1 MSNVERNKKAVL
13 AMHDCVNRNDLD
25 GMFDVMTEDVTFRV
39 VGAHRVGQ
47 RTYQGKDDIVSHLLL
62 EIFQCLKG
70 GVEISISNIVAE
82 SETVFLHFMG
92 KATTKNG
99 NPYNNEYVQIF
110 SFRDGKISGIVE
122 FMDSILLANV
132 LEGSMSIEGAGS
144 E

>member
-62 EIFQCLKG
+62 EIFQHLKG

-122 FMDSILLANV
+122 FMDSILLASV
-132 LEGSMSIEGAGS
+132 LEGSMSSEGTGS